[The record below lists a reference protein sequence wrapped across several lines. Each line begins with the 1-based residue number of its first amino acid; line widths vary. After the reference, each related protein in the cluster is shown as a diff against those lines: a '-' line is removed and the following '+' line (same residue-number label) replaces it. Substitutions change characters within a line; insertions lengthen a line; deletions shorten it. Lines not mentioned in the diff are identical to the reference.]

1 MQDSVARSGDLQ
13 IDDGRRVAGTSR
25 FLVGRM
31 ELGDPP
37 TTYNLESTYSLHCG
51 SFLV

>member
-31 ELGDPP
+31 AHGGTIFVSRDVQWVA
-37 TTYNLESTYSLHCG
+37 G
-51 SFLV
+51 GAR